1 LKEYNLNIVRRN
13 NMEIPKHYIVDE
25 SGNVTKVVLD
35 YSVFKKIEELLLDM
49 GLLKAMEEVE
59 DDEELSLDEARG
71 LLSL

>member
-1 LKEYNLNIVRRN
+1 
-13 NMEIPKHYIVDE
+13 MEIPKHYLVDE
-25 SGNVTKVVLD
+25 SGNITKVVLD
-35 YSVFKKIEELLLDM
+35 YSVFKKIEKLLLDM